1 LTPEEANASSSG
13 RRFHLLEIVGAG
25 AFGEVYLAEQDSG
38 AGFRRKVAIKL
49 LHADVEKIQEAGSR
63 MRDEARILARLSHRN
78 IVTVLDLVRLGERW
92 AVVMDY
98 VPGADIEEVVQALEA
113 EGERVPVPAALEA
126 GAAMLRALDA
136 AYHATDDQGRELKVV
151 HRDIK
156 PSNVRLT
163 NDGEIKVLDFG
174 VARVELDGRESAT
187 RAEGWIGT
195 ELYMSPERILCE
207 GDTPAGDV
215 YAAMSTLYEML
226 AGETLGRTPVLEDR
240 HTPMIAGRL
249 EVLAERLRDLSPALR
264 DELLEALRESL
275 ATEPEQR
282 PDAAVLAD
290 RLDVLARKLPGES
303 LTVFARR
310 VVPGLSHQL
319 AANRQPAS
327 GVLSE
332 VTGIITMGPSDDAT
346 VLPMVPPSEAP
357 RKRRW
362 PLLLAVG
369 VATLGLTVGVGL
381 VVLGGAAA
389 ALGQL
394 GSDLDD
400 TFRDVEKQVAEVE
413 APVPAPAPAPDPAPA
428 APAPPAPIPAPA
440 AAPEP
445 PSPAPAPAPTPA
457 PAPAPTEVP
466 ADAPRVGKA
475 QVAMADASSLKVAC
489 GDVSRTGTASVRITD
504 FPAGTCLVEAV
515 YLGQSYRHEVLIDR
529 ARGYTCTV
537 AEGSLSCR

>member
-1 LTPEEANASSSG
+1 MTPEEANASSSG
-13 RRFHLLEIVGAG
+13 RRFHLLEVVGAG

-92 AVVMDY
+92 AVIMDY
-98 VPGADIEEVVQALEA
+98 VPGADIEEIVHALEA
-113 EGERVPVPAALEA
+113 RGERVPVPAALEA

-136 AYHATDDQGRELKVV
+136 AYHATDDNGRELKVV

-195 ELYMSPERILCE
+195 ELYMAPERILCE

-215 YAAMSTLYEML
+215 YAAMSTLFEML
-226 AGETLGRTPVLEDR
+226 AGETLGRTPVLENR

-249 EVLAERLRDLSPALR
+249 EVLAERLQDLTPELR
-264 DELLEALRESL
+264 EELLEALRESL

-282 PDAAVLAD
+282 PDAALLAD

-310 VVPGLSHQL
+310 VVPGLSNQL

-332 VTGIITMGPSDDAT
+332 VTGIVSSHMGASADST
-346 VLPMVPPSEAP
+346 VLPMVPSSNAP

-381 VVLGGAAA
+381 VVIGGAAA

-394 GSDLDD
+394 GGELDD
-400 TFRDVEKQVAEVE
+400 SFRGVEKKVAEVE
-413 APVPAPAPAPDPAPA
+413 APAPAPAPVAEPAPVEVPELPPGPPPGLSPA
-428 APAPPAPIPAPA
+428 LAPRPAPSPIPNP
-440 AAPEP
+440 
-445 PSPAPAPAPTPA
+445 
-457 PAPAPTEVP
+457 
-466 ADAPRVGKA
+466 DAPRVGKA

-537 AEGSLSCR
+537 AKGSLTCR